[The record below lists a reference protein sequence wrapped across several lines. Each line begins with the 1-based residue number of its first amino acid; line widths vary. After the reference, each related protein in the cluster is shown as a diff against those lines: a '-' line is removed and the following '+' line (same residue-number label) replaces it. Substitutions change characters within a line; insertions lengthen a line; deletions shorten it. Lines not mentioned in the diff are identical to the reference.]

1 MYHSVSTGLLVLLD
15 IVIITQLNRHISHVP
30 NIMH

>member
-15 IVIITQLNRHISHVP
+15 IVIITQLNRNISHVP